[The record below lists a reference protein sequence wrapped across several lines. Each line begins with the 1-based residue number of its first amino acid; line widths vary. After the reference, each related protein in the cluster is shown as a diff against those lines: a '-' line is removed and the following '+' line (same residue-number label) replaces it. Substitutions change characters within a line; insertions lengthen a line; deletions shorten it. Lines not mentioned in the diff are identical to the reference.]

1 MAKKLKP
8 EDYYNH
14 PDVTG
19 SLKKLQEK
27 FGANYNSLIVSDT
40 LDDDGHQYVNL
51 VQKGGGVLG
60 IALVGYTYILEMA
73 GIRFLRL
80 AGTSAGAINTA
91 LMTVIGDKKAMKS
104 NTILD
109 YLCSMDFFS
118 FVDGHPF
125 ARWLI
130 KNFISNKSF
139 KTTMM
144 VGFGGIF
151 GFLVL
156 ISILDIL
163 FLGFGNKYP
172 CLAGFGLWSFVLTGA
187 DLLLVLLIVSYAVY
201 LFDRLKACGF
211 GINPGITFYEWIKEK
226 MEANDVHNVTD
237 LKQKAETLP
246 PLHLRPS
253 NSGTVDSLT
262 GDVTFITSELVTEN
276 KIELPLMCDLFREDI
291 NEIHPAA
298 FVRSSMSIPVF
309 FESYIINQIPVN
321 SKAVQDAWNTHL
333 KIPAESIPET
343 VRFVD
348 GGMLSNFP
356 INIFY
361 NPKVIEPRLP
371 AFGIDLDDA
380 DPKKNDGNNA
390 AQWDLG
396 SYIWRLFNTVRYYYD
411 KDFLEKNAV
420 FQKGVG
426 SIKLF
431 GINWLNFFLKDDEK
445 LEMFRKGALAATA
458 FLIDFDWP
466 EYQKERIAM
475 QVKLNDK
482 MKPEN

>member
-19 SLKKLQEK
+19 SLKKLQDK
-27 FGANYNSLIVSDT
+27 FGEDYKGLLVSDT
-40 LDDDGHQYVNL
+40 LDADGHQYVNL

-91 LMTVIGDKKAMKS
+91 LMCVIGDKKTMKS
-104 NTILD
+104 NTILE
-109 YLCSMDFFS
+109 YLCTMDFFS

-125 ARWLI
+125 ARLLI
-130 KNFISNKSF
+130 KSFIANKSF
-139 KTTMM
+139 KKRISISI
-144 VGFGGIF
+144 VVIF
-151 GFLVL
+151 GFLIL
-156 ISILDIL
+156 FSILDIL
-163 FLGFGNKYP
+163 LLGLANKYP
-172 CLAGFGLWSFVLTGA
+172 SLTIWGVWSFVLTGL
-187 DLLLVLLIVSYAVY
+187 DILLILVAVLYGTY
-201 LFDRLKACGF
+201 LFGRLKACGY
-211 GINPGITFYEWIKEK
+211 GINPGIAFYEWIKEK

-237 LKQKAETLP
+237 LNRKAEALP
-246 PLHLRPS
+246 ALSLRPT
-253 NSGTVDSLT
+253 NSGTIASLK

-276 KIELPLMCDLFREDI
+276 KIELPLMCDLFRADI

-309 FESYIINQIPVN
+309 FESYIINKIPTDN
-321 SKAVQDAWNTHL
+321 KDVQAAWDKHL
-333 KIPAESIPET
+333 KIKPESIPET

-371 AFGIDLDDA
+371 AFGIDLDDT
-380 DPKKNDGNNA
+380 DPKKNDGNDA
-390 AQWDLG
+390 PQWDLG

-411 KDFLEKNAV
+411 KDFLDKNAV

-426 SIKLF
+426 SIQLF
-431 GINWLNFFLKDDEK
+431 GTNWLNFFLKDEEK
-445 LEMFRKGALAATA
+445 LAMFRKGALAAA
-458 FLIDFDWP
+458 SFLCDFDWLQ
-466 EYQKERIAM
+466 YQKERMAM
-475 QVKLNDK
+475 QTELNRK